1 MFNKQMLYYEYP
13 LDTFFRFNG
22 QMMCTFYIV
31 IDVFVLELSVH
42 GVYQQSFCIQRP
54 YFKYAARYAM
64 NEIPVG

>member
-1 MFNKQMLYYEYP
+1 MLYYEYP

-22 QMMCTFYIV
+22 QMMCTFYKK

-42 GVYQQSFCIQRP
+42 SVYQHTFCRLRP

-64 NEIPVG
+64 NEIPFG